1 MASKKLIL
9 RLDSTHTP
17 AVMKRTFLLLFVFAS
32 FFAACQPAEES
43 QQPPAAEAT
52 PPPED
57 PTIWE
62 DDIAA
67 FEAEDAATTQ
77 PENALLFIGSS
88 SIRLW
93 STLKEDMAPMPVI
106 QRGFGGSK
114 LGDAIHYMDRIVTPY
129 NPRAVVMFSGTNDI
143 AGDTPKSAEAVFELY
158 KTFVAGV
165 QEQLPG
171 TPIYFIAISP
181 TKARWAHRQLVADTN
196 AMVATHAAE
205 QDGLFYIDT
214 ASALLDENG
223 ESRED
228 LFVDDKLHLNADG
241 YAVWTS
247 IIRPE
252 LESLYPEL

>member
-1 MASKKLIL
+1 
-9 RLDSTHTP
+9 
-17 AVMKRTFLLLFVFAS
+17 MKRSLLLVFVFAGLV
-32 FFAACQPAEES
+32 AACQPTEEPA
-43 QQPPAAEAT
+43 QPTAAVAT
-52 PPPED
+52 PAPED
-57 PTIWE
+57 PTRWE

-67 FEAEDAATTQ
+67 FEAEDAATAP

-114 LGDAIHYMDRIVTPY
+114 LGDAIHYTDRIVTPY
-129 NPRAVVMFSGTNDI
+129 NPRAVVMFTGTNDI
-143 AGDTPKSAEAVFELY
+143 SGDSPKSAEAVFTLY

-165 QEQLPG
+165 QEALPG

-181 TKARWAHRQLVADTN
+181 TGARWAHRQIVADTN
-196 AMVATHAAE
+196 AMVAAHAAAH
-205 QDGLFYIDT
+205 DGLFFLDT

-223 ESRED
+223 ASREE
-228 LFVDDKLHLNADG
+228 LFIDDKLHLNADG

-252 LESLYPEL
+252 LESLYPAP